1 MNKAV
6 CASSL
11 DSARFSETLVADSSP
26 LRNNISHFRVLPSAN
41 YLRFFDEGLEEWTVP
56 SRILADAFAG
66 IGELRRRT
74 GGGLGR

>member
-1 MNKAV
+1 MNRAV

-11 DSARFSETLVADSSP
+11 DRARFPETLVADTSS
-26 LRNNISHFRVLPSAN
+26 LHYNISHFRVLPSAT
-41 YLRFFDEGLEEWTVP
+41 YLRFSDEGLEEWTVP